1 VSSEESVEFASTLR
15 QLRFTGIAGVLGA
28 CVMVAGDM
36 FYYYQLD
43 PTQTREVTMRAV
55 SDWRWLAGG
64 AAAPVAAWLYALGS
78 WHMFLTLQPA
88 GKWLARCAFVSFAAV
103 MIFYGV
109 FHAAFAAMGTAGNM
123 PRVHAYLKLLL
134 QIVYAPAAI
143 WTALFLFAVLF
154 RPTRYPRWII
164 LITPT
169 FFYLIENMLVSRLPG
184 VSGALIGGGFNNLI
198 LLLFFTV
205 STVLVWNGGRRRA

>member
-1 VSSEESVEFASTLR
+1 VNTTVESASTLR
-15 QLRFTGIAGVLGA
+15 RLRFTGVAGILGA

-43 PTQTREVTMRAV
+43 PDQSREVTMRNVA
-55 SDWRWLAGG
+55 DWRWLAGG

-78 WHMFLTLQPA
+78 WHMFMTLRPA

-103 MIFYGV
+103 MIFCGV

-123 PRVHAYLKLLL
+123 PRVHAYLNLLL
-134 QIVYAPAAI
+134 QIVYVPAAI
-143 WTALFLFAVLF
+143 WTTLFIFAVLF
-154 RPTRYPRWII
+154 RPTRYPRWIV

-169 FFYLIENMLVSRLPG
+169 LFYLIEDALVTRLPG
-184 VSGALIGGGFNNLI
+184 IPRALIGGGFNNLI

-205 STVLVWNGGRRRA
+205 STVLVWKGGRRTPE